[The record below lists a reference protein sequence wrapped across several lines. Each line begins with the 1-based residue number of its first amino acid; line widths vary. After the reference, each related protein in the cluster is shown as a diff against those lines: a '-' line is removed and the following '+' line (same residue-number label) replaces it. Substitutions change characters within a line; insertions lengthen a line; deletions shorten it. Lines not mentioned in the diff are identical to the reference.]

1 MFCRGK
7 KTVLDLGFQITYK
20 NGDFCAISAIQ
31 LYIGKSD
38 ETPPKNLSTDSQTT
52 VDWFYPQIG

>member
-7 KTVLDLGFQITYK
+7 KTVLDLGLQITYK

-52 VDWFYPQIG
+52 VD